1 MVIQAPRGLCLVS
14 EALPVQFG
22 QFTLLHPGLP
32 QSGCWQQA
40 LLLAP
45 CGCQALFLRTLL
57 RVFPHLKNLGFN
69 SRSASYWEM
78 LCKLLTLKPQFQR
91 FEITVKMN
99 RGLCTCHAAVNAC
112 CLLFVVLTAFS
123 ASTEHNPVGSL
134 SAHHHEIQQHN
145 RILLT
150 SCPPSSCYYSC
161 LCDTVGGLKL
171 RSIRK
176 TTAWMNPFP
185 GKDSSAEKTVP
196 SSKT

>member
-1 MVIQAPRGLCLVS
+1 MLWAHSTELGKMWRATFYLPKTTKMTWNLWVKECGIPHFTKGNSFS
-14 EALPVQFG
+14 EDHRKTQR
-22 QFTLLHPGLP
+22 
-32 QSGCWQQA
+32 SESE
-40 LLLAP
+40 
-45 CGCQALFLRTLL
+45 
-57 RVFPHLKNLGFN
+57 NLGFN
-69 SRSASYWEM
+69 SRSASYCET

-150 SCPPSSCYYSC
+150 SCPPSSCYYSY

-185 GKDSSAEKTVP
+185 GKESSAEKTIP